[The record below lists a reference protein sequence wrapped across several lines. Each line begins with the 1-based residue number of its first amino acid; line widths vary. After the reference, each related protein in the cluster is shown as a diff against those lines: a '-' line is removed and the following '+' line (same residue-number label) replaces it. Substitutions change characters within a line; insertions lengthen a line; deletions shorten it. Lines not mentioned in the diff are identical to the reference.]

1 MAGGTMNQFIEL
13 LMGNRRSEVLK
24 DALKLINE
32 DREIVYGTPK
42 DNLGLTAKFWGL
54 WLGIRVEAHD
64 VATLM
69 ELAKVARRKNKPT
82 YKDNYIDAAGYAA
95 LGYEVA
101 SAIEDLNEKKKGHG
115 PE

>member
-1 MAGGTMNQFIEL
+1 MNQFIEL

-24 DALKLINE
+24 AALKLIND
-32 DREIVYGTPK
+32 DRENIYGAPK
-42 DNLGLTAKFWGL
+42 DNLGLIAKFWGL

-95 LGYEVA
+95 LGYEV
-101 SAIEDLNEKKKGHG
+101 SNAIEILDAE
-115 PE
+115 ET